1 MCESNIYLKKN
12 NKEELFLENAAL
24 IIPQKNGIIH
34 IRSIMGEEKSIK
46 AEIENID
53 LLNHKIVLRN
63 IV

>member
-24 IIPQKNGIIH
+24 IIPGKNGIIH
-34 IRSIMGEEKSIK
+34 LRSIMGEEKSIK

-63 IV
+63 VA